1 MTRRPPL
8 PGLPAPVAWA
18 ACTKFTGSPV
28 PSVPQGRPFKGRPFL
43 LPSKV
48 FFRVGTKIWRA
59 ILAATIETTPEF
71 PASEFFE
78 NPFFCCRPDA
88 SCLLLR
94 SRSQHKL
101 CTMLGSWS
109 GASLRI
115 TPRRVNASRAAC
127 AHTQGHEQHPRR
139 APSGGRA
146 RFRCQPRGCSLG
158 RWPHLR
164 AG

>member
-8 PGLPAPVAWA
+8 PGPPAPAAWA
-18 ACTKFTGSPV
+18 ACTKFTSSPV

-71 PASEFFE
+71 PASEFYE

-88 SCLLLR
+88 SCILLLY
-94 SRSQHKL
+94 RSQLHVR
-101 CTMLGSWS
+101 TRLGRYSS
-109 GASLRI
+109 TSQRV
-115 TPRRVNASRAAC
+115 TPRRVIANSADTID
-127 AHTQGHEQHPRR
+127 TQTH
-139 APSGGRA
+139 
-146 RFRCQPRGCSLG
+146 
-158 RWPHLR
+158 
-164 AG
+164 